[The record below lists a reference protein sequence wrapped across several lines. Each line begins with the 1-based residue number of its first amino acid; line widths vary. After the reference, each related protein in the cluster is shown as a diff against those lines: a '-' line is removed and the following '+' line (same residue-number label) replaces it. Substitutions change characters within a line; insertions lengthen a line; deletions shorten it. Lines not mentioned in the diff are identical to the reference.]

1 MTAVRQ
7 FHHHPR
13 AVDTKLGQR
22 RPAVA
27 ARRKCC
33 RRSISDRRRARVGAP
48 PPSAWRRGSS
58 GRCCNAP
65 RALLHIAARPDA
77 RIAAHCCSRTA
88 LCSNGIKA
96 GPNRPRSI
104 FAARL
109 PQTASNGESDVA
121 VSLRISTRKK
131 ISGYDRH
138 ETNPNLLLVQ
148 EVPVYKA
155 NLHFRASWIGL
166 CGEIAARSGES
177 FLTARSGQSF
187 IAVLALV
194 AFLAAGSGRTLVTG
208 LAARC

>member
-1 MTAVRQ
+1 MLQ
-7 FHHHPR
+7 
-13 AVDTKLGQR
+13 AVDQR
-22 RPAVA
+22 SASSA
-27 ARRKCC
+27 G
-33 RRSISDRRRARVGAP
+33 RRATAIGAGLAP
-48 PPSAWRRGSS
+48 WIVRPVLQR
-58 GRCCNAP
+58 P

-148 EVPVYKA
+148 EVP
-155 NLHFRASWIGL
+155 GL
-166 CGEIAARSGES
+166 
-177 FLTARSGQSF
+177 
-187 IAVLALV
+187 
-194 AFLAAGSGRTLVTG
+194 
-208 LAARC
+208 